1 MVTDRDRDTAPSDR
15 DHDNVDQIDDNDG
28 HYQDGQRGDNDDK
41 VILFGDDVDVD
52 DDVHDDGDI
61 DFDAHLYLCIFLS
74 NSSWNAAWK

>member
-1 MVTDRDRDTAPSDR
+1 MLSLLSYHFNTVP
-15 DHDNVDQIDDNDG
+15 VLEF
-28 HYQDGQRGDNDDK
+28 
-41 VILFGDDVDVD
+41 LFGDEGDVD